1 MYCSD
6 CGKEIEEEVQYCPH
20 CGKNLKVQ
28 ACETAVERQTEMP
41 PQNKETKMNALS
53 IIGFVISL
61 ISLFLNFFGIVG
73 IGAVIVSVIALMQ
86 IKEKNENGKGFALT
100 GVIVGGVSVLYA
112 FMII

>member
-1 MYCSD
+1 MYCSG

-20 CGKNLKVQ
+20 CGKNLRVQ
-28 ACETAVERQTEMP
+28 PSETAVEQQAEKPR
-41 PQNKETKMNALS
+41 QNKEIKINTLS

-100 GVIVGGVSVLYA
+100 GVIVGSVSVLYA
-112 FMII
+112 FIII